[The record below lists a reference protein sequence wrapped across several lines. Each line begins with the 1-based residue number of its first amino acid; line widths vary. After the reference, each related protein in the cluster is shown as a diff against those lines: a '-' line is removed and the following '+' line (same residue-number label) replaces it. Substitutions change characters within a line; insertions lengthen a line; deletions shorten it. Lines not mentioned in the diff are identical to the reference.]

1 MVARVCWETAQR
13 WYEVALV
20 RDLMRDWVLKVSLV
34 LMQHLETLCEKIN

>member
-20 RDLMRDWVLKVSLV
+20 RDLMGDWVLMADRVAKLPSVTENC
-34 LMQHLETLCEKIN
+34 LM